1 MPAYDLIVQ
10 GGMIVDGTRLPR
22 YRADIG
28 IKNGR
33 VAKIGRL
40 PAHEAAKTID
50 ANGLIVAPG

>member
-1 MPAYDLIVQ
+1 MSTFDVIVH

-28 IKNGR
+28 IKDGR

-40 PAHEAAKTID
+40 QPHEATKLST
-50 ANGLIVAPG
+50 PTS